1 VLTYVLV
8 GLWMA
13 LTFATIQQ
21 YGPRPSLLLAAV
33 TVLAAGLFMIYN
45 QRLTYLQIGDRII
58 IGMRGSEGEGDEEE
72 PADWQRRNR

>member
-1 VLTYVLV
+1 
-8 GLWMA
+8 
-13 LTFATIQQ
+13 
-21 YGPRPSLLLAAV
+21 LLLAAV